1 MAKRKPPTCSSYVM
15 IHGEPVKVSEMSEDG
30 IVRDAGELTPEERRF
45 VRDRLRYQYVQAEI
59 QRYAR
64 YLKKPVE
71 PVGRFAEEGALD

>member
-1 MAKRKPPTCSSYVM
+1 
-15 IHGEPVKVSEMSEDG
+15 MSEDG

-64 YLKKPVE
+64 MGYTMEPVEEYLKKPVE
-71 PVGRFAEEGALD
+71 PVGRFAEPGALD